1 MNQDQRSAPSASHS
15 VYVAMIRR
23 GGWREGGTNNRSQLC
38 KSQLQLR
45 DVLKKGKK
53 ERKEDRR
60 ENEVRS
66 LIQFVDEGRIRK
78 VMRGEKSKITWSTMQ
93 SNYTN
98 RYRLSILIHTYI
110 YTCIHIYTH
119 HCAFISGPYRP
130 IPVGN
135 CPLLCVTS
143 PLKTIHVPRNL
154 ASTSLPS
161 SLLLPHLHMN
171 PNWAWGMVVVVGRRC
186 GGW

>member
-1 MNQDQRSAPSASHS
+1 MS
-15 VYVAMIRR
+15 
-23 GGWREGGTNNRSQLC
+23 WKKE
-38 KSQLQLR
+38 K
-45 DVLKKGKK
+45 KKGRKIE
-53 ERKEDRR
+53 ERTKFVHWYSSWMRAEYA
-60 ENEVRS
+60 RS
-66 LIQFVDEGRIRK
+66 W
-78 VMRGEKSKITWSTMQ
+78 GEKSRRLRDRQ
-93 SNYTN
+93 CN
-98 RYRLSILIHTYI
+98 RIIRTGYRLSILIHTYI
-110 YTCIHIYTH
+110 YIHAYIYIYTH